1 MGRRASAMYSRRK
14 LKHWRRRKNE
24 LEKMGMRYNEGRYK
38 LSCVV
43 RQDTKDHVYC
53 CALNTFH
60 PAHADKLATTAGP
73 RAYVYRLT
81 PDGGVKLMQCYVDED
96 DEEDYFAC
104 CWCASAVPETSG
116 RPMLAVAGGYKG
128 VVRVIDC
135 VARVVRVNL
144 RGHGGGVNDVKAHPL
159 RPHLLLT
166 ASKDESCRLW
176 NVDSGACVAI
186 FAGEFGHRNEVLSV
200 DFKPGVDPYDAST
213 SEPGDGEDKSVGQG
227 VGQVLDGDVVF
238 VSGAMDNQ
246 IKVWSTRGYPGLARR
261 SDGWGKGVVPGNDAA
276 MGPEVSG
283 SRSDGT
289 ANAFPTA
296 HVQTPTFSSHK
307 VHGNYVDCVRW
318 FGDLVLSKS
327 VENVITLFQPQLG
340 GSSGAGDLVTGSGF
354 RKVQDFPLRKCDI
367 WFMRFALAPDL
378 THMCCGNTAGEV
390 FVWRMGSAGR
400 HAAACA
406 TLAHKR
412 CVKAVRQTAMTADG
426 RTVIAACDEGT
437 VWRWDLVD
445 VKKDFKSG
453 AGAGEKKR
461 ARTEKEKDDA
471 TDEGVDEGV
480 DGGDVTGATGDTI
493 EILD

>member
-1 MGRRASAMYSRRK
+1 MYSRRK

-43 RQDTKDHVYC
+43 RQDPAHHVYC
-53 CALNTFH
+53 CALNTVH

-81 PDGGVKLMQCYVDED
+81 PDGGVKLTQCYVDED

-104 CWCASAVPETSG
+104 CWCSSAARETSG

-135 VARVVRVNL
+135 VARVVHVNL

-176 NVDSGACVAI
+176 NLDSAVCVAV

-200 DFKPGVDPYDAST
+200 DFKPGVDPYDASERE
-213 SEPGDGEDKSVGQG
+213 EPGGGSSGGRNDVGHDVGQCPD
-227 VGQVLDGDVVF
+227 DGDVVF

-246 IKVWSTRGYPGLARR
+246 IKVWSTRGYPGLVRK
-261 SDGWGKGVVPGNDAA
+261 SDGWGKGGLVG
-276 MGPEVSG
+276 
-283 SRSDGT
+283 
-289 ANAFPTA
+289 NAFPTA

-318 FGDLVLSKS
+318 YGDLVLSKS
-327 VENVITLFQPQLG
+327 VENAITLFQPRLG
-340 GSSGAGDLVTGSGF
+340 GAGSSVTSSGF

-367 WFMRFALAPDL
+367 WFMRFALAPDA

-390 FVWRMGSAGR
+390 FVWRMGGAGVAHSA
-400 HAAACA
+400 ASA

-412 CVKAVRQTAMTADG
+412 CVRAVRQTAMTADG
-426 RTVIAACDEGT
+426 RMVIAACDEGT

-445 VKKDFKSG
+445 VGVGGG
-453 AGAGEKKR
+453 AGSGVGEKR
-461 ARTEKEKDDA
+461 ARPGKDDDE
-471 TDEGVDEGV
+471 TDENVDEGV
-480 DGGDVTGATGDTI
+480 DGGDVAGATGDTI